1 LLSISLSKINFKVFN
16 FFNCPDAFDDACF
29 SLHKSLESNVSKYEP
44 EINGYYLGL
53 QAVEE

>member
-1 LLSISLSKINFKVFN
+1 VFN

-44 EINGYYLGL
+44 EIYGYYLGL